1 MNILMCNYEYPPLG
15 GGGGVVHELIA
26 EELAQ
31 RHRVC
36 VITSAYRDL
45 PKHEVR
51 NGVDI
56 HRVPV
61 LGRSETSVASLVS
74 MLSYPA
80 PATMQ
85 ALRLLGRERFD
96 VMNGHFAVPTGP
108 ASLAAAKRARIPHV
122 ISLHGGDI
130 YDPSKRFSPHRV
142 AGARW
147 AVRAVLR
154 HSDAVV
160 AQSRNTSENAR
171 RYYGFTGPIEII
183 PLGIRP
189 MDVPPATRTELGLPD
204 EVFLGIT
211 VGRLVKRKRLEHL
224 LQALARPACASVHL
238 AVIGTGPEL
247 DPLRAL
253 AARLDIE
260 RRVHFLGYVSD
271 VRKWQMLHC
280 ADAYLS
286 STMHEGFGL
295 VYLEAM
301 AAGLPVIT
309 PDHGGQT
316 DFLIH
321 GETGYLV
328 PSGDIDALAG
338 AIARLVTHPDVAERM
353 RESNRRRSVQHRI
366 ERCAEAYE
374 TLYER
379 LIASERSPYSRPAE
393 MTSRTR

>member
-45 PKHEVR
+45 PSHEVR
-51 NGVDI
+51 NGVEI

-147 AVRAVLR
+147 AVRTVLR

-189 MDVPPATRTELGLPD
+189 MDVPLATRAELGLPED
-204 EVFLGIT
+204 VF
-211 VGRLVKRKRLEHL
+211 
-224 LQALARPACASVHL
+224 
-238 AVIGTGPEL
+238 
-247 DPLRAL
+247 
-253 AARLDIE
+253 
-260 RRVHFLGYVSD
+260 
-271 VRKWQMLHC
+271 
-280 ADAYLS
+280 
-286 STMHEGFGL
+286 
-295 VYLEAM
+295 
-301 AAGLPVIT
+301 
-309 PDHGGQT
+309 
-316 DFLIH
+316 
-321 GETGYLV
+321 
-328 PSGDIDALAG
+328 
-338 AIARLVTHPDVAERM
+338 
-353 RESNRRRSVQHRI
+353 
-366 ERCAEAYE
+366 
-374 TLYER
+374 
-379 LIASERSPYSRPAE
+379 
-393 MTSRTR
+393 